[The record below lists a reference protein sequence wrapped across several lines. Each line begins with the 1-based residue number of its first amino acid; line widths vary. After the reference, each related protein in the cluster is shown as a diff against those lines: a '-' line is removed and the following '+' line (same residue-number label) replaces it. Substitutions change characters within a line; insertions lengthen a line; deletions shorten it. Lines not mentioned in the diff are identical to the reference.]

1 MTNTCNA
8 IGLTVT
14 AVLGMISLYCI
25 VQNGIIL
32 VKRIR
37 KTECPSV
44 MPFVGGVS
52 GVAAIL
58 LLFEKQYWGLA
69 FIPLIIDYGSIPTI
83 IRFIYYF
90 ISDWVIEKNKGDKYA

>member
-1 MTNTCNA
+1 MNPNTCNA

-14 AVLGMISLYCI
+14 AVLAMISLYCI
-25 VQNGIIL
+25 VQNAIIL

-44 MPFVGGVS
+44 MPFIGGAS
-52 GVAAIL
+52 GAVAIL
-58 LLFEKQYWGLA
+58 LILQNQYWGLA
-69 FIPLIIDYGSIPTI
+69 FIPPIIDYGSIPTI

-90 ISDWVIEKNKGDKYA
+90 ISDWVIEKNKGD